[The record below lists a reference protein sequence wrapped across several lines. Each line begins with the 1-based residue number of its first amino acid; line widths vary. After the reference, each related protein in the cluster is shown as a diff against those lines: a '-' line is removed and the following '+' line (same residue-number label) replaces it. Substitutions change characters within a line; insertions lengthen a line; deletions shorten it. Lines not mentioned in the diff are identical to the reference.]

1 MNPKNVTKLLHPH
14 RALMPVAV
22 LLSERDGPVAQRL
35 PDLAEAL
42 HWKLVNLEKY
52 GNTPP
57 PGLSVQG
64 ALVDVLPTH
73 PVVVS
78 LLSRDIP
85 VVRIGRLP
93 HPDDHRVPAVMTDR
107 RAIGRLA
114 AEHFAAK
121 DFKHLAYYGRDPLR
135 GSQTLYEA
143 FAQRAEQL
151 GCACHLERMNEQ
163 NLRAQ
168 VTPDRDWWM
177 LRQQHFTRWIN
188 TLPKPVGLLGYSD
201 GAADLYCQ
209 WTIEAGLRIP
219 EDVAVLGIDN
229 NRFVCMSAA
238 VQISSIPLND
248 EAVVRTAGKMLTQ
261 LMQGQPLEE
270 TTVQLPPLGVV
281 TRQSTDVL
289 AASDPFVVDALRFIR
304 DNVERSLSV
313 DQIASHV
320 GASRRTLERGFK
332 RELGRGINQELQ
344 RRRLEKA
351 RQLLDQTDMQI
362 GQISSMLCFESRH
375 YFTRFFRR
383 SFGCTP
389 RAYRQRS
396 QPQSTAVA

>member
-1 MNPKNVTKLLHPH
+1 MNPKNVTKLIHPH
-14 RALMPVAV
+14 RAVVSVAV
-22 LLSERDGPVAQRL
+22 LLRERDGPIAQRL
-35 PDLAEAL
+35 LDLAEEL
-42 HWKLVNLEKY
+42 HWQLVNLEKY
-52 GNTPP
+52 GNKMPAVLP
-57 PGLSVQG
+57 VQG

-78 LLSRDIP
+78 LLSRNIP

-114 AEHFAAK
+114 AEHFAGK
-121 DFKHLAYYGRDPLR
+121 DCKHLAYYGRDPLR
-135 GSQTLYEA
+135 GSQALYEA
-143 FAQRAEQL
+143 FAQRAGQL
-151 GCACHLERMNEQ
+151 GCECHLRRLDEQ
-163 NLRAQ
+163 KLRSE
-168 VTPDRDWWM
+168 VTPEQDWWT
-177 LRQQHFTRWIN
+177 LRQHDFTQWVRA
-188 TLPKPVGLLGYSD
+188 LPKPVGLLGYAD

-248 EAVVRTAGKMLTQ
+248 EAVVRTAGRMLTQ
-261 LMQGQPLEE
+261 LMQGQALEE

-289 AASDPFVVDALRFIR
+289 AASDPFVVEALRFIR

-351 RQLLDQTDMQI
+351 RQLLDQTEMQI

-389 RAYRQRS
+389 RAYRQRI
-396 QPQSTAVA
+396 QPQSTAVE